1 MTYKQILKEKNIND
15 FLYSLNVLTVEKKL
29 MELSLDP
36 DYDATGYK
44 KGESKE
50 YVFFHFLDFENTYDS
65 VVRCIVEDY
74 GFFSEDE
81 SIHNMFQRAGENL
94 IKQLGEGDR
103 ESRLNKVELL
113 GIDNIQK
120 SINFFGSFYG
130 DSYTMEMSTNTDF
143 KPVAS
148 CLFLYV
154 PKSIKTKKFYYQLLA
169 ESRLLYE
176 EGKVN
181 LAFFTAFTSMDL
193 YVNYW
198 EEYHKLEKRDN
209 NGEIVNQRLEDRL
222 KTVYK
227 NALGEMNLGKNQV
240 WTSLKGEFDTLTLLR
255 NDISHGREITITEE
269 QYKSLLAVI
278 SSLIISME
286 HQCITFDEINDY

>member
-1 MTYKQILKEKNIND
+1 MLKEKNIND
-15 FLYSLNVLTVEKKL
+15 FLYSLNVLTIEKKL

-154 PKSIKTKKFYYQLLA
+154 PKSIKTKEFYYQLLA

-176 EGKVN
+176 KGKVN

-209 NGEIVNQRLEDRL
+209 NGEIVNQRLDDRL

-286 HQCITFDEINDY
+286 HQCITFNEINDY